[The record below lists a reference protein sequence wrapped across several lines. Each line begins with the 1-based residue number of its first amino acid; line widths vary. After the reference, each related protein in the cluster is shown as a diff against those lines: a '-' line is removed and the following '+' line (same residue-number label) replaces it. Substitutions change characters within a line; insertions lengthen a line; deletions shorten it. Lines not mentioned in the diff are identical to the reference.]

1 MPAIGYLQVH
11 AFTSSAQIPL
21 QDVAIAIVDSS
32 GTVITYRLTDRNGQ
46 FQNPIEIIVPNL
58 ESSTSPNTSI
68 TPYTSVNIYARKED
82 YEEIYVKNVQIFAQ
96 TVTEQPLQMI
106 PLAEFPGQWNKG
118 EEFVTTPQNL

>member
-32 GTVITYRLTDRNGQ
+32 GTVIAYRLTDRNGQ
-46 FQNPIEIIVPNL
+46 LQNPIEIIVPNL

-68 TPYTSVNIYARKED
+68 TPYTSVNIYTRKED
-82 YEEIYVKNVQIFAQ
+82 YEEIYVKNIQIFAQ

>member
-21 QDVAIAIVDSS
+21 RDVAIAIVDSS
-32 GTVITYRLTDRNGQ
+32 GTVIAYRLTDKNGQ
-46 FQNPIEIIVPNL
+46 LQNPIEIIVPNL

>member
-32 GTVITYRLTDRNGQ
+32 GTVIAYRLTDRNGQ
-46 FQNPIEIIVPNL
+46 LQNPIEIIVPNL

>member
-11 AFTSSAQIPL
+11 VFTSSAQIPL

-32 GTVITYRLTDRNGQ
+32 GTVIAYRLTDRNGQ
-46 FQNPIEIIVPNL
+46 LQNPIEIIVPNL

-68 TPYTSVNIYARKED
+68 TPYTSANIYARKED

>member
-32 GTVITYRLTDRNGQ
+32 GTVIAYRLTDRNGQ
-46 FQNPIEIIVPNL
+46 LQNPIEIIVPNL

-118 EEFVTTPQNL
+118 EEFVTTAQNL